1 MAKVSVSRGWQEFL
15 NNADVIIAAA
25 VITVVM
31 IIIIPL
37 PPLLLDILLAV
48 SISLSLVIL
57 LLTMF
62 TTETLQFSVFPSL
75 LLVTTLFRLALN
87 ISSTRLILSRGEAGS
102 IIAAFGS
109 FVTGNNYVDGLI
121 IFVII
126 TVIQFVVIT
135 NGAGRIA
142 EVAARFTLDALPG
155 KQMSIDADF
164 NAGLINEEE
173 ARRRRKELQAEADF
187 LRGNGRASK
196 FVRGDAICGNNYRS
210 DQHFRRFRRRCFAA

>member
-1 MAKVSVSRGWQEFL
+1 
-15 NNADVIIAAA
+15 
-25 VITVVM
+25 M

-37 PPLLLDILLAV
+37 PPLLLDILLTV

-109 FVTGNNYVDGLI
+109 FVTGNNYVVGLI

-135 NGAGRIA
+135 NGAGGLPRW
-142 EVAARFTLDALPG
+142 RPALPLMPCPG
-155 KQMSIDADF
+155 S
-164 NAGLINEEE
+164 
-173 ARRRRKELQAEADF
+173 R
-187 LRGNGRASK
+187 
-196 FVRGDAICGNNYRS
+196 
-210 DQHFRRFRRRCFAA
+210 